1 MKTIWKFPLA
11 MVSPQRVDMPE
22 GAQILTVQAQGDFGC
37 IWALVDPDVEKQS
50 HYFEIYGTG
59 QVVTDDGVTE
69 RPYVG
74 TFQTDQFVWHVFER
88 VDEQQ

>member
-11 MVSPQRVDMPE
+11 MVSPQRIDMPE

-69 RPYVG
+69 RTSLQITAG
-74 TFQTDQFVWHVFER
+74 ER
-88 VDEQQ
+88 YGLRRIVDCRY